1 MSSAETTIDD
11 GKTRFAALLYR
22 CTAAVFGR
30 LVNLTGRVR
39 ATRALQVAIAN
50 AIGRVVKLAAQRR
63 YLPIFVQER
72 QAESG
77 LACVAMI
84 AAYHGHDIDL
94 KAMRRRFP
102 IPPKGTTLQELS
114 DIAGDLSLSFH
125 GARLE
130 PSQFDQLK
138 LPAIVH
144 WSRRLKR
151 QKVNHFVVLKSWSPS
166 GVIVHDPAGGIRRI
180 SPAAFSARATGVVFE
195 LAPTAQIAPDP
206 FANPVGNFLNFSG
219 RSRLPMVLQTEL
231 SECGLACLGMI
242 AAFHG
247 HEVDLNTL
255 RRRFPLSAKGT
266 TLKELIDIAGRLGMS
281 ARALRLEPEHLK
293 QLSVP
298 AVLHWDFNHFV
309 VVKSIGR
316 SGITIHD
323 PARGVRLLS
332 PAELSA
338 HMTGVALEL
347 TPTPKFEKKRDVE
360 RISIR
365 ALVGKVAEL
374 NRALAQ
380 AVVLS
385 IIMQLFVLGS
395 PFYMQF
401 AVDDAV
407 VKGDGGLLTAL
418 AVGFGLFM
426 LINATASVLRSLVS
440 LQLGNVISFQM
451 VVGLFHHLIRLPLP
465 YFERRQIGDLISRFS
480 AAQPIKD
487 LITEGLITAIVDG
500 VMAIATLILIVI
512 YSWQLAF
519 VVSIALVFYVGLRF
533 FFIESLRQRTEDM
546 IHARARQ
553 DSTFIETARAI
564 QSVKLFGREAEREGL
579 WQNRYAAFVN
589 AGIRLGRLQIKF
601 RAANDL
607 IFGIENV
614 VTIYIGARLA
624 LDGALTIGMLFAF
637 MSYKQQFLD
646 KAARLVEKLIELR
659 MLDLYLDRL
668 SDIALAE
675 REAGLDQ
682 LPQSTRALEGAVEIR
697 NISYR
702 YGESE
707 PYVVENASLRIE
719 PGEFVAIT
727 GPSGGGK
734 TTLLKLM
741 LGLFA
746 PSSGEVL
753 IDGYPILALGVQA
766 VREQVGVVMQDDQLL
781 SGSIQENIAFFDSSI
796 DQAWVQRCAEAAC
809 IHADIMR
816 MPMGYNTLIGDMGTA
831 LSGGQRQR
839 ILLARALYRRPRILF
854 LDEGTSHLDPAL
866 EAEVNTAINAL
877 EITRIIIAHRPQT
890 VEAAQRTILLRDG
903 TLTEIVRP
911 KGFSR
916 LMADT
921 NRQLPRGNAG
931 LLEPGPR

>member
-1 MSSAETTIDD
+1 MSSDDTTMDE
-11 GKTRFAALLYR
+11 GKSRFAALVGR
-22 CTAAVFGR
+22 CGDVAIGGLANFAGHSY
-30 LVNLTGRVR
+30 
-39 ATRALQVAIAN
+39 ATRVIQAATVN
-50 AIGRVVKLAAQRR
+50 AIGKIRKLTAGQA
-63 YLPIFVQER
+63 YLPVFLYKR
-72 QAESG
+72 QSESG

-84 AAYHGHDIDL
+84 AASHGHDIDL
-94 KAMRRRFP
+94 ATMHRRFP
-102 IPPKGTTLQELS
+102 ISAKGATLQELS

-138 LPAIVH
+138 LPAIAH
-144 WSRRLKR
+144 WQRK
-151 QKVNHFVVLKSWSPS
+151 KVNHFVVIKSWSPS
-166 GVIVHDPAGGIRRI
+166 GVVIHDPARGMRRL
-180 SPAAFSARATGVVFE
+180 SLAAFSARATGVVFE
-195 LAPTAQIAPDP
+195 LAPTTQIAPDP
-206 FANPVGNFLNFSG
+206 VENLIGSFLNFSG
-219 RSRLPMVLQTEL
+219 RSRLPMLLQTEL
-231 SECGLACLGMI
+231 TECGLACLGMI

-266 TLKELIDIAGRLGMS
+266 TLNELIDIAGRLGLS
-281 ARALRLEPEHLK
+281 ARALRFEPEHLK
-293 QLSVP
+293 QLSLP

-309 VVKSIGR
+309 VVKSIDR
-316 SGITIHD
+316 TGITIHD
-323 PARGVRLLS
+323 PARGIRKLS

-360 RISIR
+360 RVSIR
-365 ALVGKVAEL
+365 ALFGKVSEL
-374 NRALAQ
+374 NRALTQ

-385 IIMQLFVLGS
+385 VIMQLFVLGS

-418 AVGFGLFM
+418 AIGFGLFM
-426 LINATASVLRSLVS
+426 FINVAASVLRSSVS
-440 LQLGNVISFQM
+440 LQLGNVVSFQM
-451 VVGLFHHLIRLPLP
+451 MVGLFHHLIRLPLP
-465 YFERRQIGDLISRFS
+465 YFERRQIGDLISRFA

-487 LITEGLITAIVDG
+487 LVTEGLIAAIVDG
-500 VMAIATLILIVI
+500 VMAAATLILIVV
-512 YSWQLAF
+512 YSWQLAL
-519 VVSIALVFYVGLRF
+519 VVAVALTLYVGLRLLL
-533 FFIESLRQRTEDM
+533 IESLRQRTEDQ

-553 DSTFIETARAI
+553 DSIFIETARAI

-607 IFGIENV
+607 IFGLENV
-614 VTIYIGARLA
+614 VTIYLGARLA

-675 REAGLDQ
+675 REPGLDQ
-682 LPQSTRALEGAVEIR
+682 LPQLTRALEGAVEIR
-697 NISYR
+697 DLSYR
-702 YGESE
+702 YGEGES
-707 PYVVENASLRIE
+707 YVVENASLRIE

-753 IDGYPILALGVQA
+753 IDGYPIGALGVQA
-766 VREQVGVVMQDDQLL
+766 VRAQVGVVMQDDQLL
-781 SGSIQENIAFFDSSI
+781 SGSIQENIAFFDASI

-866 EAEVNTAINAL
+866 EAEVNAAISEL
-877 EITRIIIAHRPQT
+877 QITRIIIAHRPQT
-890 VEAAQRTILLRDG
+890 VEAAQRTVLLRDG
-903 TLTEIVRP
+903 NLTEIVKP
-911 KGFSR
+911 KGLGR
-916 LMADT
+916 LMADWR
-921 NRQLPRGNAG
+921 NPPLPSGHAG
-931 LLEPGPR
+931 LLEQGPR